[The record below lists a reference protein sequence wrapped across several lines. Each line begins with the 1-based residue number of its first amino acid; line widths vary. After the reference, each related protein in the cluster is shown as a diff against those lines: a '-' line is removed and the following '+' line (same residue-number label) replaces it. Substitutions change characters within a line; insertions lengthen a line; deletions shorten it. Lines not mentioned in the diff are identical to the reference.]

1 MMENRRGFF
10 RGLPLA
16 LAGLFAAGTAK
27 AATRVHVEQL
37 RGAPGTLAGFNA
49 LGNGQPVNIGAGL
62 AYSSGV
68 LTAAGSTNVPV
79 STRNVLLVRDAGGM
93 YPLPAN
99 VQKNTAIHRNGIRQQ
114 PGGDYNI
121 TSGTVVP
128 TPAVWLADDIVLA
141 DGDA

>member
-1 MMENRRGFF
+1 
-10 RGLPLA
+10 LA

-62 AYSSGV
+62 SYSAGT
-68 LTAAGSTNVPV
+68 LTAIGGAAPAVR
-79 STRNVLLVRDAGGM
+79 TRNVTLVRDAGGM
-93 YPLPAN
+93 YPLPTN
-99 VQKNTAIHRNGIRQQ
+99 VQRNTVIHRNGLRQQ

-128 TPAVWLADDIVLA
+128 TPAVWLADDLVLA
-141 DGDA
+141 DGEA